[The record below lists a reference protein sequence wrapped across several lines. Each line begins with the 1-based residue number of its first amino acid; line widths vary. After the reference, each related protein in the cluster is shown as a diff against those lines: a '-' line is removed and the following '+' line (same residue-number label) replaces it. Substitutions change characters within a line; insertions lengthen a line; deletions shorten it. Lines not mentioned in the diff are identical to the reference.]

1 MNKMIFFIFVTT
13 TINVFA
19 QSYEFKSELI
29 KTVIVEN
36 QTGDISVSTS
46 TGASTVVVD
55 KSKKSPDCDQTIQ
68 MNGSELIVKI
78 EKKGFLKQC
87 AADIKIMVPS
97 KTALAITNG
106 VGDIKVSGL
115 EGELKYD
122 LGVGDVTIDGSVTK
136 LKGNVGTGDFKASGL
151 IGTAELN
158 TGTGDFKITY
168 KTAPQL
174 GSLNLQVGTGD
185 AVVVLPKGT
194 QFSTNYQSAL
204 GKMKN
209 ALSPTKD
216 AKFNVSFQTA
226 VGDLEIKEL

>member
-1 MNKMIFFIFVTT
+1 MNKTIFF
-13 TINVFA
+13 VFA
-19 QSYEFKSELI
+19 IYTTGAFAQTYEFKSELI
-29 KTVIVEN
+29 KTIKVEN

-55 KSKKSPDCDQTIQ
+55 KSKKSPDCDQTVQ
-68 MNGSELIVKI
+68 MNGAELIVKV

-87 AADIKIMVPS
+87 AADIKIQIPA
-97 KTALAITNG
+97 KTAVAITNG
-106 VGDIKVSGL
+106 VGDLKVNGL
-115 EGELKYD
+115 DGELKYD
-122 LGVGDVTIDGSVTK
+122 LGVGDVTIDGAVTK
-136 LKGNVGTGDFKASGL
+136 LKGNVGTGDFKSSGV

-158 TGTGDFKITY
+158 TGTGDFNITY
-168 KTAPQL
+168 KTAPKL

-185 AVVVLPKGT
+185 AVLVLPKDT
-194 QFSTNYQSAL
+194 QFATNYQSAL

-209 ALSPTKD
+209 ALSVTKD